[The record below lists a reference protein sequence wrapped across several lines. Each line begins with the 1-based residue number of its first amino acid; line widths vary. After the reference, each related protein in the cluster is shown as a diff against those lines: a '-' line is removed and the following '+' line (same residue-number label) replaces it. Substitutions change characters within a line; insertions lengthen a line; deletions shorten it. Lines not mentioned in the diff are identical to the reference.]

1 MQYTMTNPMTK
12 STAIPTTYNPINNPM
27 TYRISIPMINP
38 MTEKFWI
45 SGHFCNFAM
54 FWEVSQ
60 FHTLAKF
67 WIEIQHYELIINIT
81 TFNNEN
87 ENMFWY
93 IFGSINGVAEM
104 KKLNINIKSN
114 HRKLCQQRK
123 QQSFIKHFNVLPVI
137 GHFFSSFFE
146 NFHDIPPPLQN
157 LSMKHWK
164 KLHLK
169 HLKHLITFEWHLPG

>member
-1 MQYTMTNPMTK
+1 MQYTMTKP
-12 STAIPTTYNPINNPM
+12 TAISATYNPINNPM

-45 SGHFCNFAM
+45 SGHFCFAM

-104 KKLNINIKSN
+104 KNLNINIESN
-114 HRKLCQQRK
+114 NRKLSQQRA
-123 QQSFIKHFNVLPVI
+123 H
-137 GHFFSSFFE
+137 
-146 NFHDIPPPLQN
+146 
-157 LSMKHWK
+157 
-164 KLHLK
+164 
-169 HLKHLITFEWHLPG
+169 